1 MKRSTIVLIIFI
13 VTAVFISGCGLAY
26 APVASLLKSD
36 GRAVQLQ
43 ADPTMTP
50 AAVQE
55 VQNAPETQTG
65 SSIRDFQATFEQI
78 YEQVNPSVVNIQV
91 GSSAAAALSQGIPGG
106 LGSGFVWDDEG
117 HIVTNSHVVNGAG
130 QILVTFADGTTVEA
144 ELVGEDP
151 NSDLAVIKIGSS
163 EVEDLRP
170 VTVADSSLIKV
181 GQLAIAIGNPFG
193 LSGTMTE
200 GIVSARAR
208 SLPVGDGTVSGGS
221 YTIPDIIQTDAA
233 INPGN
238 SGGVLVDIEGHV
250 IGVTAAIR
258 STIPNANSG
267 IGFVIPS
274 NIVKRVVPTLID
286 EGAYEHPRM
295 GVSGRSLSYEVNQV
309 LGLDAGL
316 KGVVVME
323 VVPNSPAERA
333 GLQGA
338 TGQGMAGDIII
349 AIDEQPVRS
358 FEDLTTYLFY
368 NTEVGQEVT
377 LTILRQGEEQEVQL
391 TLGSITQ

>member
-1 MKRSTIVLIIFI
+1 MKRSTIILIIII

-78 YEQVNPSVVNIQV
+78 YELVNPSVVNIQV

-151 NSDLAVIKIGSS
+151 NSDLAVIKVDSS
-163 EVEDLRP
+163 AVEDLRP
-170 VTVADSSLIKV
+170 VTVADSSLVKV

-338 TGQGMAGDIII
+338 TGQGRAGDIII

>member
-78 YEQVNPSVVNIQV
+78 YELVNPSVVNIQV

-151 NSDLAVIKIGSS
+151 NSDLAVIKVDSS
-163 EVEDLRP
+163 AVEDLRP
-170 VTVADSSLIKV
+170 VTVADSSLVKV

-338 TGQGMAGDIII
+338 TGQGRAGDIII